1 MSITNWNNL
10 LSYLQLLGFAII
22 AVALSFS
29 NFFMSFGMFW
39 LGGSVILQ
47 LVSDAYHKVPH
58 ASRWRQFTSN
68 TTAVALT
75 VIFILP
81 LLGLLWTSNM
91 GYALWDI
98 RMKLPL
104 LVLPLLVSLA
114 NPLTQGQ
121 FRALIGLFIIAVVV
135 AVMWCLQVYWLGS
148 PEIDRDVRSISVFI
162 SHVRFSLL
170 IALALALLVRFAH
183 QTAQGRILITLCSVR
198 SLYFIYIIG
207 SITGFVAITALLVW
221 ALLRYILQLQSAR
234 MRLGGLGAL
243 VVLVAAL
250 IGFLYGSY
258 SRYFDVESQ
267 SLTTLESHTTRGE
280 AYDHSLGFPLIENGN
295 YVMTYVARNELNEAW
310 NNRSAVYP
318 DSLDGR
324 GHVLSGTLVRYLA
337 SKGLRKD
344 MDGVMAL
351 SDEDVRA
358 IEFGI
363 PTCIEP
369 QQIGLQRRL
378 NRIFFEWSNYRAG
391 GDPNG
396 HSVMQRLEFWKT
408 GWWIISDNCLTGV
421 GTGDVKDA
429 FRSAYAINN
438 SPLDEAYRLR
448 AHNQYLTM
456 WITYGLFGFCAFLIV
471 TFLPL
476 ISGGVRN
483 PLVVIIV
490 MLVALSFLTEDT
502 LESQAGV
509 MFMAFFYVLFTAKR
523 ALSLQEL
530 RRPKSKVK
538 PLSLDAQEHI

>member
-1 MSITNWNNL
+1 
-10 LSYLQLLGFAII
+10 
-22 AVALSFS
+22 
-29 NFFMSFGMFW
+29 
-39 LGGSVILQ
+39 
-47 LVSDAYHKVPH
+47 
-58 ASRWRQFTSN
+58 
-68 TTAVALT
+68 
-75 VIFILP
+75 
-81 LLGLLWTSNM
+81 M

-121 FRALIGLFIIAVVV
+121 FRALVGLFIIAVVV

-183 QTAQGRILITLCSVR
+183 QTAQGRILITLCAIP

-250 IGFLYGSY
+250 FGFLYGSY
-258 SRYFDVESQ
+258 ARYFDVESQ

-310 NNRSAVYP
+310 NIRSVVHP

-324 GHVLSGTLVRYLA
+324 GHVLSGTLLRYLA

-363 PTCIEP
+363 PTCVEP
-369 QQIGLQRRL
+369 KQIGLQRRL

-408 GWWIISDNCLTGV
+408 GWWIISENSLTGV

-429 FRSAYAINN
+429 FKNAYATNN
-438 SPLDEAYRLR
+438 SPLDDAYRLR

-476 ISGGVRN
+476 LSGGARN

-523 ALSLQEL
+523 ALSLEEL

>member
-1 MSITNWNNL
+1 MSITTWNNL

-22 AVALSFS
+22 AVALPFS

-39 LGGSVILQ
+39 LGGAVTLQ
-47 LVSDAYHKVPH
+47 LATDSFRKVSIAT
-58 ASRWRQFTSN
+58 RWKQFTSN
-68 TTAVALT
+68 STAVALT
-75 VIFILP
+75 VLF
-81 LLGLLWTSNM
+81 LLSLIGLLWTTNTS
-91 GYALWDI
+91 YAFWDI

-104 LVLPLLVSLA
+104 LVLPLIISLA

-121 FRALIGLFIIAVVV
+121 FRALIGLFVIAVVV
-135 AVMWCLQVYWLGS
+135 AVMWCLQVYWIGS
-148 PEIDRDVRSISVFI
+148 PEIDRDVRKISVFI

-170 IALALALLVRFAH
+170 IALALALLVRFAY
-183 QTAQGRILITLCSVR
+183 QTAQGKILILLCAVP

-207 SITGFVAITALLVW
+207 SITGFVAIAALLAW
-221 ALLRYILQLQSAR
+221 ALMSYVLHLKSSR
-234 MRLGGLGAL
+234 MRVGGLATLL
-243 VVLVAAL
+243 VLAAMV
-250 IGFLYGSY
+250 IGILYSSY
-258 SRYFDVESQ
+258 SRYFDVGSQ
-267 SLTTLESHTTRGE
+267 NLNALESHTPRGE
-280 AYDHSLGFPLIENGN
+280 AYDHRLDFILIENGN
-295 YVMTYVARNELNEAW
+295 YVMTYVAKNELYEAW
-310 NNRSAVYP
+310 SCRSLVHP

-324 GHVLSGTLVRYLA
+324 GHLLSGTLIRYLA

-344 MDGVMAL
+344 ADGVMAL
-351 SDEDVRA
+351 NTDDIRA
-358 IEFGI
+358 IETGI
-363 PTCIEP
+363 PTCVEP

-408 GWWIISDNCLTGV
+408 GWWIVSNNLWTGV

-429 FRSAYAINN
+429 FKQAYTINN
-438 SPLDEAYRLR
+438 SPLQEAYRLR

-456 WITYGLFGFCAFLIV
+456 WITYGILGFCAFLIV

-476 ISGGVRN
+476 LSGSRN

-490 MLVALSFLTEDT
+490 ILVALSFLTEDT

-523 ALSLQEL
+523 ALSLVEL
-530 RRPKSKVK
+530 RRPKSKVNL
-538 PLSLDAQEHI
+538 PS

>member
-1 MSITNWNNL
+1 MSIATWNNL

-22 AVALSFS
+22 AVALPFS

-39 LGGSVILQ
+39 LGGAVALQ
-47 LVSDAYHKVPH
+47 LVTDAVRKISIG
-58 ASRWRQFTSN
+58 ARWKQFTSN
-68 TTAVALT
+68 STAVALS
-75 VIFILP
+75 
-81 LLGLLWTSNM
+81 LLFLLSLIGLLWTTNTQ
-91 GYALWDI
+91 YALWDI

-104 LVLPLLVSLA
+104 LVLPLIISLA

-121 FRALIGLFIIAVVV
+121 FRALLGLFIIAVVV
-135 AVMWCLQVYWLGS
+135 AVMWCLQVYWMGS
-148 PEIDRDVRSISVFI
+148 PEIDRDVRKISVFI

-183 QTAQGRILITLCSVR
+183 QTAQGRILIVLCAVP

-207 SITGFVAITALLVW
+207 SITGFVAIAVLLTW
-221 ALLRYILQLQSAR
+221 ALLRCALQLKSAQ
-234 MRLGGLGAL
+234 MRFGSL
-243 VVLVAAL
+243 AAL
-250 IGFLYGSY
+250 IVLVVALVAFLYGSY
-258 SRYFDVESQ
+258 SRYFDVGTQNFSA
-267 SLTTLESHTTRGE
+267 LESYTPRGE
-280 AYDHSLGFPLIENGN
+280 AYDHKPDFPLIENGT
-295 YVMTYVARNELNEAW
+295 YVMTYVAKNELYEAW
-310 NNRSAVYP
+310 NSRSDLHP

-324 GHVLSGTLVRYLA
+324 GHLLSGTLIRYLA

-344 MDGVMAL
+344 ADGVVAL
-351 SDEDVRA
+351 SPEDILA
-358 IEFGI
+358 IESGI
-363 PTCIEP
+363 PNCIEP

-408 GWWIISDNCLTGV
+408 AWWIASKNVWTGV

-429 FRSAYAINN
+429 FKEAYTINN
-438 SPLDEAYRLR
+438 SPLHEKYRLR

-456 WITYGLFGFCAFLIV
+456 WITFGLFGFCAFLIV

-476 ISGGVRN
+476 LNGGMHN
-483 PLVVIIV
+483 PLAVIIV
-490 MLVALSFLTEDT
+490 LLVALSFLTEDT

-523 ALSLQEL
+523 ALSLEEL

-538 PLSLDAQEHI
+538 PLS